1 MTKLPLILFVSSSAA
16 AFSSLFFAPPSIPTP
31 TLFSPSALPLLQHP
45 RRPSISVIVGRKI
58 GVGVDGEVNKGKAIE
73 EGEGVCVGMDRGVG
87 EGKAAEREGM
97 RPRTSV
103 RKYKGF
109 RSILVQR
116 NAQAGPSPLLHNR
129 QPPQRFLCCLAVD
142 HGGAEASSPR
152 RRHRRPRSLRVAS
165 PRGRRPHLPGDR
177 HRRRPPL
184 RAAAADAAP
193 RFSSSAPPPASRPP
207 PSRRR
212 LRVRPV
218 PPSRLARPL
227 SSAPQL
233 LLRSVAAC
241 LRVLRDFRPDVVVGT
256 GGYVAFPVCLAA
268 LILNIT
274 IVIQEQNSFPGL
286 TNRLLAPFAAKIFLA
301 FNACVKHF
309 PKKKCFVYGNPV
321 RLALRRFT
329 SKVVARSHFFPKA
342 GADGK
347 AAEVVL
353 VLGGSIGSAAINI
366 AMLNM
371 YYEMLMEHKNRYI
384 IWQTGA
390 EGYCEMESLVKNNRR
405 LLLAPF
411 LNAMDMAYAAA
422 DVVVSRAGAM
432 TCTEILATG
441 KPSILIPSP
450 TATDDHQTK
459 NAYIM
464 AEVAGS
470 KVLTEDELDSSS
482 LATAIDEILG
492 DKNLMAEMSEK
503 ALSVARPNASVE
515 IARCILSLVNKP
527 TPK

>member
-1 MTKLPLILFVSSSAA
+1 MMATLTSPYLSSPFSPLLLSPSSSPTTTTTTTTTIIISFTNATT
-16 AFSSLFFAPPSIPTP
+16 FST
-31 TLFSPSALPLLQHP
+31 
-45 RRPSISVIVGRKI
+45 
-58 GVGVDGEVNKGKAIE
+58 
-73 EGEGVCVGMDRGVG
+73 
-87 EGKAAEREGM
+87 
-97 RPRTSV
+97 
-103 RKYKGF
+103 
-109 RSILVQR
+109 R
-116 NAQAGPSPLLHNR
+116 NARQVPLPLLHNR

-152 RRHRRPRSLRVAS
+152 PAAPPPAELRVALAGGGTGGHIY
-165 PRGRRPHLPGDR
+165 PAIAIADD
-177 HRRRPPL
+177 L
-184 RAAAADAAP
+184 RSAAAAADAAP
-193 RFSSSAPPPASRPP
+193 RFLFLGSASGIEASAVPAAGYEFA
-207 PSRRR
+207 
-212 LRVRPV
+212 PV

-227 SSAPQL
+227 LLRPSNLLLPL
-233 LLRSVAAC
+233 RLLRSVAAC

-309 PKKKCFVYGNPV
+309 PKKKCFVYATRCASP
-321 RLALRRFT
+321 
-329 SKVVARSHFFPKA
+329 S
-342 GADGK
+342 
-347 AAEVVL
+347 
-353 VLGGSIGSAAINI
+353 GGSRRRWWRGRTSSPRPAPTARRLRSCSCLAAPSDGG
-366 AMLNM
+366 
-371 YYEMLMEHKNRYI
+371 R
-384 IWQTGA
+384 
-390 EGYCEMESLVKNNRR
+390 GYCEMESLVKNNRR

>member
-1 MTKLPLILFVSSSAA
+1 MATLTSSYLSSPFSPLLLSPSSSPTTTTTTTTIIISFTNATT
-16 AFSSLFFAPPSIPTP
+16 FST
-31 TLFSPSALPLLQHP
+31 
-45 RRPSISVIVGRKI
+45 
-58 GVGVDGEVNKGKAIE
+58 
-73 EGEGVCVGMDRGVG
+73 
-87 EGKAAEREGM
+87 
-97 RPRTSV
+97 
-103 RKYKGF
+103 
-109 RSILVQR
+109 R
-116 NAQAGPSPLLHNR
+116 NARQVPLPLLHNR
-129 QPPQRFLCCLAVD
+129 PPPQRFLCCLAVD
-142 HGGAEASSPR
+142 HGGAEASSP
-152 RRHRRPRSLRVAS
+152 HPAAPPPAELRVALAGGGTGGHIY
-165 PRGRRPHLPGDR
+165 PAIAIADD
-177 HRRRPPL
+177 L
-184 RAAAADAAP
+184 RSAAAAADAAP
-193 RFSSSAPPPASRPP
+193 RFLFLGSASGIEASAVPAAGYEFA
-207 PSRRR
+207 
-212 LRVRPV
+212 PV

-227 SSAPQL
+227 LLRPSNLLLPL
-233 LLRSVAAC
+233 RLLRSVAAC

>member
-1 MTKLPLILFVSSSAA
+1 MFHNLPPL
-16 AFSSLFFAPPSIPTP
+16 
-31 TLFSPSALPLLQHP
+31 LPLLHSVTHFHHGHP
-45 RRPSISVIVGRKI
+45 NFFLLSSLLLSSPPLPLFLTYHHHHHHHHHHLIHKR
-58 GVGVDGEVNKGKAIE
+58 NYFQ
-73 EGEGVCVGMDRGVG
+73 
-87 EGKAAEREGM
+87 
-97 RPRTSV
+97 
-103 RKYKGF
+103 YKK
-109 RSILVQR
+109 R
-116 NAQAGPSPLLHNR
+116 QAGPSPLLHNR
-129 QPPQRFLCCLAVD
+129 PPQRFLCCLAVD
-142 HGGAEASSPR
+142 HGGAEASPPR
-152 RRHRRPRSLRVAS
+152 PAAPPPAELRVALAGGGTGGHIY
-165 PRGRRPHLPGDR
+165 PAIAIADD
-177 HRRRPPL
+177 L
-184 RAAAADAAP
+184 RSAAAAADAVP
-193 RFSSSAPPPASRPP
+193 RFLFLGSASGIEASAVPAAGYEFA
-207 PSRRR
+207 
-212 LRVRPV
+212 PV
-218 PPSRLARPL
+218 PPSRLAARS
-227 SSAPQL
+227 SSAPPT
-233 LLRSVAAC
+233 SSSPSASSA
-241 LRVLRDFRPDVVVGT
+241 PSPPASASSAT
-256 GGYVAFPVCLAA
+256 SAP
-268 LILNIT
+268 T
-274 IVIQEQNSFPGL
+274 FPGL

-347 AAEVVL
+347 AAEVHHMADR
-353 VLGGSIGSAAINI
+353 G
-366 AMLNM
+366 
-371 YYEMLMEHKNRYI
+371 R
-384 IWQTGA
+384 
-390 EGYCEMESLVKNNRR
+390 GYCEMESLVKNNRR